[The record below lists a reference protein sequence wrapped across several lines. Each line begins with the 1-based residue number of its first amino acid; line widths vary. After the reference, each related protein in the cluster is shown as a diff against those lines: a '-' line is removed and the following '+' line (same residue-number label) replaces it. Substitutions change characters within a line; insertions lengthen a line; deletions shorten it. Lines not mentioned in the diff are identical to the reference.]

1 MEGVLSY
8 KSSICFENACSVFV
22 KPQKFVLKLK
32 TWEAPAFAPFP
43 RVPSALAHL

>member
-22 KPQKFVLKLK
+22 KPQKFVSKLK
-32 TWEAPAFAPFP
+32 KFLTPAFALFP
-43 RVPSALAHL
+43 RVPSTLAHL